1 MTCSA
6 AGGKKRELYRM
17 RRRSEREKG
26 KIMGKILIVAE
37 KPAAGADIAKVV
49 GANEKQ
55 NGYMEGER
63 HVVTWAVGH
72 LIGLKEP
79 EEHDEK
85 YKRWGLEDLPI
96 SFDLSESL
104 KVLPENRH
112 QYKVIKDLIHREDID
127 MLVNAGDAG
136 REGYLIQEW
145 IYRMAGCRLPKKVL
159 WASSLT
165 KAGIQTAMDNLK
177 DNDLPEFQ
185 GILREAEAR
194 KEGDYLLGYNLSRL
208 LTLTRAYKQSLS
220 YGRCQT
226 PLLQMVYLRDKAI
239 RGFRSQP
246 YWNVEITYAK
256 GFKGSLIG
264 EDGKAMRFFQKE
276 EAEAALSSSKGSSTV
291 TKYDM
296 QKKKEKAPLLY
307 NLAKLQQDM
316 GRRYQFSP
324 DRTLEIAQALYEKH
338 KIMSYP
344 RTDSQYLSMDVYD
357 EIGEH
362 LRSCRFGKFAAFID
376 KIDLT
381 ALQSDKSYFN
391 DLKVTDHHAL
401 IPAINDGM
409 EAAYAALSE
418 DEKYVF
424 DAVVLSLI
432 AIFYP
437 AYEYDSVKI
446 ITEVGGNRFQSVG
459 TTIRSLGYKQLFK
472 NTAERH
478 DETLQILPELAEGSN
493 LAIDSV
499 ALLDKKTEPPRK
511 FTDETIVKAMEK
523 YGIGTSATRAE
534 IIKKLQNP
542 KRQFIVREK
551 GKYSVTELGEEYIR
565 IVPKELKA
573 PELTQQFEA
582 DLQKVNSGELTKEAF
597 LEKLLEDIRVNI
609 DKFSADPV
617 PDEEKIG
624 YEAAKQR
631 EASENLGQ
639 CPKCGAEVKSGL
651 YGAYCRGKCGMI
663 LGKVRGKDLTNEQ
676 VRDLLSQKKIHVTG
690 LKKKDGG
697 TYSAY
702 FTPVGIEEYS
712 YSTKNGE
719 IKHGWQ
725 YKFSVQFPKRKKGR

>member
-1 MTCSA
+1 
-6 AGGKKRELYRM
+6 
-17 RRRSEREKG
+17 
-26 KIMGKILIVAE
+26 MGKILIVAE

-49 GANEKQ
+49 GADEKH
-55 NGYMEGER
+55 NGYMEGDR
-63 HVVTWAVGH
+63 YVVTWAVGH
-72 LIGLKEP
+72 LIGLKQP
-79 EEHDEK
+79 QEHDEK
-85 YKRWGLEDLPI
+85 YRRWSLENLPI

-104 KVLPENRH
+104 KVLPETRH
-112 QYKVIKDLIHREDID
+112 QYKVIKDLIHREDVE
-127 MLVNAGDAG
+127 MLINAGDAG

-194 KEGDYLLGYNLSRL
+194 AEGDYILGFNYSPL
-208 LTLTRAYKQSLS
+208 LTLTRAYKQVLA

-226 PLLQMVYLRDKAI
+226 PLLQMVHLRDKAI
-239 RGFRSQP
+239 RGFQSQP
-246 YWNVEITYAK
+246 YWNVQITYAK

-264 EDGKAMRFFQKE
+264 EDGKAMSFFQKE
-276 EAEAALSSSKGSSTV
+276 EAEAALSQSKGSGTV
-291 TKYDM
+291 VKYDV

-316 GRRYQFSP
+316 GRRYKFSP
-324 DRTLEIAQALYEKH
+324 DRTLEIAQSLYEKH

-362 LRSCRFGKFAAFID
+362 LRSCRFGGFAVLID

-401 IPAINDGM
+401 IPTINDGM

-418 DEKYVF
+418 DEKHVF

-437 AYEYDSVKI
+437 PYEYDSTKI
-446 ITEVGGNRFQSVG
+446 IVEVGGNRFQSVG

-472 NTAERH
+472 NTAKKH
-478 DETLQILPELAEGSN
+478 DENLQILPELTEGSS
-493 LAIDSV
+493 LAVDSAV
-499 ALLDKKTEPPRK
+499 LLDKKTEPPGK
-511 FTDETIVKAMEK
+511 FNDETIVKAMEK

-551 GKYSVTELGEEYIR
+551 GKYSVTELGEKYIE

-582 DLQKVNSGELTKEAF
+582 DLQKVNEGEITKDVF
-597 LEKLLEDIRVNI
+597 LEKLLENIRGNI
-609 DKFSADPV
+609 DKFSEESV
-617 PDEEKIG
+617 PDEKRIG
-624 YEAAKQR
+624 YAEAKQR
-631 EASENLGQ
+631 EVSENLGK
-639 CPKCGAEVKSGL
+639 CPKCGAEVKAGL
-651 YGAYCRGKCGMI
+651 YGAYCTGKCGMM
-663 LGKVRGKDLTNEQ
+663 LGKVRGKELTDQQ
-676 VRDLLSQKKIHVTG
+676 VRDLLNQKKIHVTG
-690 LKKKDGG
+690 LKKKDGKG

-702 FTPVGIEEYS
+702 FTPEGIEEYR
-712 YSTKNGE
+712 YSTQDGE
-719 IKHGWQ
+719 VKHGWQ
-725 YKFSVQFPKRKKGR
+725 YKFSVQFPKRKKRG